1 MKKTKTIKTKDIQI
15 CIIAISCLVT
25 FVLSIALHINKA
37 GFYLIPVLV
46 GLVTY
51 FVPIVYK
58 DLKEMIGT
66 GDNVLLSDIVQL
78 EEVMGQEI
86 VEPLDSEV
94 VDE

>member
-1 MKKTKTIKTKDIQI
+1 MKRFKTKDIQI
-15 CIIAISCLVT
+15 CIIAFSCLVT
-25 FVLSIALHINKA
+25 FILSIALHINKM

-46 GLVTY
+46 GLITY
-51 FVPIVYK
+51 FVPIVHK

-66 GDNVLLSDIVQL
+66 DDDLLLSDVIQL

-86 VEPLDSEV
+86 IEPLDSEV

>member
-25 FVLSIALHINKA
+25 FVLSIALHINKT

-66 GDNVLLSDIVQL
+66 DDVLLSDIVQL
-78 EEVMGQEI
+78 EEVMGQDI

>member
-25 FVLSIALHINKA
+25 FVLSIALHINKT
-37 GFYLIPVLV
+37 GFYLIPVLL

-66 GDNVLLSDIVQL
+66 DDVLLSDIVQL
-78 EEVMGQEI
+78 EEVMGQDI

>member
-1 MKKTKTIKTKDIQI
+1 MKKFKTKDIQI
-15 CIIAISCLVT
+15 CIIAFSCLVT
-25 FVLSIALHINKA
+25 FVLSIALHINKT

-46 GLVTY
+46 GLITY
-51 FVPIVYK
+51 FIPIIHK

-66 GDNVLLSDIVQL
+66 DDDILLSDVIQL

-86 VEPLDSEV
+86 IEPLDSEF

>member
-25 FVLSIALHINKA
+25 FILSIALHINKT

-66 GDNVLLSDIVQL
+66 DDVLLSDIVQL

-86 VEPLDSEV
+86 IEPLDSEV